1 MIKNLVLIALITFS
15 LSACSTLEVVHAPV
29 GCEGQPKV
37 SIGLTQAEYDD
48 TSKAVIDKVVV
59 FAKTLRARI
68 DAQCKI
74 NYEHDKIHGT
84 EK

>member
-1 MIKNLVLIALITFS
+1 MLKNLVLMILIACS

-29 GCEGQPKV
+29 NCEGQQKV
-37 SIGLTQAEYDD
+37 SLGLTQAEYDD
-48 TSKAVIDKVVV
+48 TSKAVLDKITI

-74 NYEHDKIHGT
+74 NEEHDRLHSSD
-84 EK
+84 

>member
-1 MIKNLVLIALITFS
+1 MLKSLVLTLSISFS

-37 SIGLTQAEYDD
+37 SLGLTQEEDDD
-48 TSKAVIDKVVV
+48 TSKAVLDKITI

-68 DAQCKI
+68 DAQCAI
-74 NYEHDKIHGT
+74 NAEHDRLHSS
-84 EK
+84 E